1 MDTAEKSEVSKKESV
16 SYDSKKD
23 TSKRPELKSSVMA
36 KKVERKLYP
45 EPQVERKVSVEAV
58 KPVVEV
64 IKEEEEEV
72 AEPGTEGAAVEET
85 ENSGS
90 GSSKVSIST
99 SVFKTHPLIYSRRT
113 RPPSRSP
120 RRQRSRQGMYLLT
133 YHSQPWLAT
142 TSPSSTTSL
151 GEARRRNPFQ
161 NLPNQ
166 SHQGKLA
173 GLMKM
178 LFNLDNVQ
186 PQPAWVSRC
195 ES

>member
-1 MDTAEKSEVSKKESV
+1 MIETAEKSEVSKKESV

-45 EPQVERKVSVEAV
+45 EPQVERKVSVVEPV

-90 GSSKVSIST
+90 GSSKVSFSNHQN
-99 SVFKTHPLIYSRRT
+99 SKLI
-113 RPPSRSP
+113 
-120 RRQRSRQGMYLLT
+120 LI
-133 YHSQPWLAT
+133 
-142 TSPSSTTSL
+142 
-151 GEARRRNPFQ
+151 
-161 NLPNQ
+161 
-166 SHQGKLA
+166 
-173 GLMKM
+173 
-178 LFNLDNVQ
+178 
-186 PQPAWVSRC
+186 
-195 ES
+195 

>member
-72 AEPGTEGAAVEET
+72 EVAELGTEGVAVEET

-90 GSSKVSIST
+90 GSSKVSFS
-99 SVFKTHPLIYSRRT
+99 K
-113 RPPSRSP
+113 
-120 RRQRSRQGMYLLT
+120 
-133 YHSQPWLAT
+133 
-142 TSPSSTTSL
+142 
-151 GEARRRNPFQ
+151 
-161 NLPNQ
+161 
-166 SHQGKLA
+166 
-173 GLMKM
+173 
-178 LFNLDNVQ
+178 
-186 PQPAWVSRC
+186 
-195 ES
+195 